1 MRVRIKSV
9 IIAELFQLTGSQFS
23 VVIATII
30 SAVPYLAHGFAI
42 PDANT
47 AVEIRGNNAVTWN
60 PALTFRST
68 ELVSKRADDDE
79 WVMVVYNGGSDTNQ
93 CGGTAN
99 NFSGTSSLCQGL
111 TNVVGKICADVK
123 VQANVGIAS
132 CTFSFRADGSN
143 CGGTERQSVKVDA
156 GKDSNGVKLSDDVRF
171 INIDCS

>member
-1 MRVRIKSV
+1 MRVRIKSL
-9 IIAELFQLTGSQFS
+9 IIAGLLRLTESQFS
-23 VVIATII
+23 AVIAAII
-30 SAVPYLAHGFAI
+30 SAVPYLAHGLAI

-47 AVEIRGNNAVTWN
+47 ATEIRGNKVTWN

-79 WVMVVYNGGSDTNQ
+79 WVIVIYNGGSDTNQ

-132 CTFSFRADGSN
+132 CTFNFRADGFN
-143 CGGTERQSVKVDA
+143 CGGTKRQSVKVDA
-156 GKDSNGVKLSDDVRF
+156 GKDSNGVNLSDDVRF
-171 INIDCS
+171 INIGCS